1 MTEDGRAGGPAASG
15 QSGEP
20 LSGRAGPEYGS
31 DRLARLVGLIRAIE
45 QQVPEPYRVEVLR
58 ILAAAEE
65 TAERRASPDG
75 QRIESPLT
83 PPSAPSRSRLNLS
96 SYAGV
101 LGSPGRTLLKALVAL
116 DATASQLGV
125 DWMTPSEIERFLV
138 DRARVPHVYRTNISN
153 ALRGARQLVD
163 RRRRGRGY
171 EYRITLT
178 GREALEREQKVLG
191 G

>member
-1 MTEDGRAGGPAASG
+1 MALQEQQNAS
-15 QSGEP
+15 
-20 LSGRAGPEYGS
+20 
-31 DRLARLVGLIRAIE
+31 RLPHFVELIRAIE
-45 QQVPEPYRVEVLR
+45 AEIPAKYRVEVFRALTTPITSPPDLPR
-58 ILAAAEE
+58 AHEPPRPEAAPLVP
-65 TAERRASPDG
+65 ASAA
-75 QRIESPLT
+75 I
-83 PPSAPSRSRLNLS
+83 RSRLNLS

-101 LGSPGRTLLKALVAL
+101 LAAPGRTLLKALVGL
-116 DATASQLGV
+116 NATASQLGV